1 MGVYSDDSAMDAAM
15 FDTFTSDGGGE
26 SHSGGGG
33 GNGNGIGCLCIILV
47 LAIIVGFGKI
57 YKSCSNTHDHAD
69 YNTERVNTYSDSE
82 RECLD
87 FHK

>member
-1 MGVYSDDSAMDAAM
+1 MGVYSDDPALDAAM
-15 FDTFTSDGGGE
+15 FEAFTSGGSGGRR
-26 SHSGGGG
+26 SGGGG

-47 LAIIVGFGKI
+47 FAIIVGFGKI

-69 YNTERVNTYSDSE
+69 YNTESVNTYSDSE